1 MRRPQNSKKSPTDL
15 DKTVGDFFK
24 FLWPFQKIFQNLGG
38 GDCPPAPLV
47 PMALVLDKSKAKFQV
62 YSCPLSAPGG
72 GPKGGG

>member
-1 MRRPQNSKKSPTDL
+1 MVGLICPLIEIGLTDL
-15 DKTVGDFFK
+15 
-24 FLWPFQKIFQNLGG
+24 QKSRGR